1 MNTVLIIDDEK
12 QICES
17 IQLILDFEGYHT
29 DLATSGIEGLHK
41 ISSEQFDVV
50 LLDIQ
55 MPDLNGFEVLTK
67 AKQDFPFLNVIIIS
81 AFGNIQ
87 NAIQATK
94 LGAFDFLEKPIDRD
108 KLLITIRNA
117 VEQAH
122 LKKENDEM
130 KKTFLEPGEIIGN
143 SRALKNVLSLI
154 EKVSETDVRVL
165 ITGENGT
172 GKELVARAIHKKSLR
187 KEKPFIEVNCAAI
200 PNELIESELFG
211 HEKGSFTGA
220 MQQRI
225 GKFELAN
232 KGTIFLDEIGD
243 MSLQAQAKVLR
254 AIEDG
259 IIQRVGGTKSI
270 EVDARILSATNKN
283 LTEEIEKGNFRED
296 LLHRLNVIPI
306 LVPPLRERPEDIPLL
321 VKHFAQDISQ
331 KHKKVM
337 PTFSEE
343 ALTLLQSFRWAGNIR
358 ELRNIVERII
368 ILIDKKK
375 SRKRK
380 LNFLSLM
387 KNKTSGKWLIS
398 QIHFKIL
405 KGKPNGLLL

>member
-1 MNTVLIIDDEK
+1 
-12 QICES
+12 
-17 IQLILDFEGYHT
+17 
-29 DLATSGIEGLHK
+29 
-41 ISSEQFDVV
+41 
-50 LLDIQ
+50 
-55 MPDLNGFEVLTK
+55 
-67 AKQDFPFLNVIIIS
+67 
-81 AFGNIQ
+81 
-87 NAIQATK
+87 
-94 LGAFDFLEKPIDRD
+94 DFLEKPIDRD
-108 KLLITIRNA
+108 KLLITVRNA

-368 ILIDKKK
+368 ILIDKKEISK
-375 SRKRK
+375 KEIE
-380 LNFLSLM
+380 FLIPYEKQDIGEMVDLS
-387 KNKTSGKWLIS
+387 NSF
-398 QIHFKIL
+398 QDF
-405 KGKPNGLLL
+405 KGKAERAFIMKQLDANHWNISKTADSLNIQRSHLYNKMKKYDIVKGKT